1 MSTKAKVSGA
11 YDSNGSRL
19 EHFLVLDIGIAII
32 NDPHPSKDDRC
43 ICHGG
48 DNVLHCGLVV
58 SFVYGIR
65 KCIIR
70 G

>member
-1 MSTKAKVSGA
+1 MSTKANVSGA

-32 NDPHPSKDDRC
+32 NDPHPSKDDGC
-43 ICHGG
+43 ICRGG
-48 DNVLHCGLVV
+48 DNVSYCGRFV
-58 SFVYGIR
+58 SFVYGFG
-65 KCIIR
+65 KCIIL